1 MAKKKKRYPRNVV
14 RSIMAHERLREKYTF
29 SNSIDENCKAKY
41 HDVITNWQ
49 YDNYKIMPMKDRKKI
64 YKKVRKEFPK
74 QLNNFENY
82 LRSVGN
88 SAKK

>member
-1 MAKKKKRYPRNVV
+1 MVKKNKRYSRKVV

-41 HDVITNWQ
+41 HDDVTNWQ
-49 YDNYKIMPMKDRKKI
+49 YEHYKIMPIENRKKI
-64 YKKVRKEFPK
+64 YKQVQKEFPK
-74 QLNNFENY
+74 KLNDFENY

-88 SAKK
+88 SKK